1 MLSRQA
7 LKSFFVFLA
16 VLVLLTP
23 TIALA
28 QAAQATVHGLIAD
41 PDDAVIPGA
50 TITLAPASGKATTTT
65 SGSDGTYTVHVAP
78 GTYNVTVTM
87 QGFASYVRMGVRLT
101 NGENLAID

>member
-1 MLSRQA
+1 MLPRQA

-16 VLVLLTP
+16 ALVLLAP
-23 TIALA
+23 TAALA
-28 QAAQATVHGLIAD
+28 QAAQATVRGVVAD

-50 TITLAPASGKATTTT
+50 TITLAPTSGKAVTAT

-87 QGFASYVRMGVRLT
+87 QGFATYVRMGVHLT
-101 NGENLAID
+101 